1 MNERCVGGRSDLGD
15 NNEWF
20 ARIED
25 FDFSYSKARYLDKKE
40 SVRRNLAKMAV
51 RHLAGDDSYD
61 EAGSPALNTPVGVW
75 VDDEAGSPALN
86 TPVGV
91 RVDDESEKPARNTPV
106 GVWTDDD
113 YDRDC
118 DDDGDYDRDYDDDY
132 NYDRDYGGDCD
143 DTIDDDYNYNG
154 DDDDAYAKDNER
166 ETLYPIVRADLDDGR
181 NVLLDIDAPIA
192 LHPSEG
198 AQPIFADCPVL
209 ANIILVNNTD
219 RYGVDDPSSVRLQLV
234 DARGSRDLAGDLYLV
249 GNQPTSYDDSGRPQN
264 YGYVRIDRG
273 NYVTVGRG
281 YLSDRFQ
288 YSDCVSSRHAMIS
301 YCFAGDPDGVIIE
314 DLRSTNGTSVECA
327 DGPTR
332 EVRIR

>member
-40 SVRRNLAKMAV
+40 SVRRGLAKMAM
-51 RHLAGDDSYD
+51 RHSSDSDSYD
-61 EAGSPALNTPVGVW
+61 EADSPALNTPVGVW
-75 VDDEAGSPALN
+75 VDDESDSPALD

-91 RVDDESEKPARNTPV
+91 RVDD
-106 GVWTDDD
+106 DDSD
-113 YDRDC
+113 DDC
-118 DDDGDYDRDYDDDY
+118 DDDDDYDRDYDDDY
-132 NYDRDYGGDCD
+132 D
-143 DTIDDDYNYNG
+143 DTIDDDYSYG
-154 DDDDAYAKDNER
+154 DDDGAYAKDNER

-192 LHPSEG
+192 PHPSEG
-198 AQPIFADCPVL
+198 TQPIFADCPVL

-219 RYGVDDPSSVRLQLV
+219 RYGADDPSSVRLQLV

-288 YSDCVSSRHAMIS
+288 YSDCVSGRHVMIS
-301 YCFAGDPDGVIIE
+301 YCFDGDPDGVIIE
-314 DLRSTNGTSVECA
+314 DLHSTNGTGVECA
-327 DGPTR
+327 DGPTG

>member
-15 NNEWF
+15 NSEWF
-20 ARIED
+20 AHIED

-40 SVRRNLAKMAV
+40 SVRRNLAKMAM
-51 RHLAGDDSYD
+51 RHLAGDDSY
-61 EAGSPALNTPVGVW
+61 
-75 VDDEAGSPALN
+75 DEAGSPALN

-91 RVDDESEKPARNTPV
+91 RVDDESEKPALNTPV
-106 GVWTDDD
+106 GVRTDDD

-118 DDDGDYDRDYDDDY
+118 DDDSGYDRDYDDDY
-132 NYDRDYGGDCD
+132 NYDRDYDDGCD
-143 DTIDDDYNYNG
+143 DTIDDDYNYD
-154 DDDDAYAKDNER
+154 DDDDAHTKDNGR
-166 ETLYPIVRADLDDGR
+166 ETLYPIVRTDLDDGR

-192 LHPSEG
+192 PHPSEG
-198 AQPIFADCPVL
+198 TQPIFADCPVL
-209 ANIILVNNTD
+209 ANIILVNNPD
-219 RYGVDDPSSVRLQLV
+219 RYGADDPSSVRLQLV

-281 YLSDRFQ
+281 YLSGRFQ
-288 YSDCVSSRHAMIS
+288 YSDCVSGRHAMIS

-314 DLRSTNGTSVECA
+314 DLHSTNGTIVECA

>member
-1 MNERCVGGRSDLGD
+1 MNERCVGGRGDLGD
-15 NNEWF
+15 DNEWF

-51 RHLAGDDSYD
+51 RHSSDSDSCD
-61 EAGSPALNTPVGVW
+61 EVG
-75 VDDEAGSPALN
+75 GPALN

-91 RVDDESEKPARNTPV
+91 RVDDESEKPALNTPV

-118 DDDGDYDRDYDDDY
+118 DDDDDYDRDYDDD
-132 NYDRDYGGDCD
+132 CD
-143 DTIDDDYNYNG
+143 DAIDDDYSYD
-154 DDDDAYAKDNER
+154 DDDDAYAKDNGR

-192 LHPSEG
+192 PHPSEG
-198 AQPIFADCPVL
+198 TQPIFADCPVL

-281 YLSDRFQ
+281 YLSDRFR
-288 YSDCVSSRHAMIS
+288 YSDCVSGRHVMIS
-301 YCFAGDPDGVIIE
+301 YCFDGDPDGVIIE
-314 DLRSTNGTSVECA
+314 DLHSTNGTGVECA
-327 DGPTR
+327 DGPTG

>member
-1 MNERCVGGRSDLGD
+1 MSERHVGGRSDLGD
-15 NNEWF
+15 HNEWF

-40 SVRRNLAKMAV
+40 SVRRGLAKMAM
-51 RHLAGDDSYD
+51 RHSSDSNSYD
-61 EAGSPALNTPVGVW
+61 EADSPALNTPVGVW
-75 VDDEAGSPALN
+75 VDDE
-86 TPVGV
+86 
-91 RVDDESEKPARNTPV
+91 SEKPALNTPV

-118 DDDGDYDRDYDDDY
+118 DDDDDYDRDYDD
-132 NYDRDYGGDCD
+132 DCD
-143 DTIDDDYNYNG
+143 DTIDDDYSYDDDDN
-154 DDDDAYAKDNER
+154 DDDAYAKDNGR
-166 ETLYPIVRADLDDGR
+166 ETLYPVVRADLDDGR

-192 LHPSEG
+192 PHPSEG
-198 AQPIFADCPVL
+198 TQPIFADCPVL

-288 YSDCVSSRHAMIS
+288 YSDCVSGRHVMIS
-301 YCFAGDPDGVIIE
+301 YCFDGDPDGIIIE
-314 DLRSTNGTSVECA
+314 DLHSTNGTGVECA
-327 DGPTR
+327 DGPTG

>member
-51 RHLAGDDSYD
+51 RHSSDSDSCD
-61 EAGSPALNTPVGVW
+61 EVGGSALNTPVGVW
-75 VDDEAGSPALN
+75 VDDESDGPALD

-91 RVDDESEKPARNTPV
+91 RVDD
-106 GVWTDDD
+106 DDS
-113 YDRDC
+113 
-118 DDDGDYDRDYDDDY
+118 DDDYDRDYDDDY
-132 NYDRDYGGDCD
+132 NYDRDYDDDCD
-143 DTIDDDYNYNG
+143 DTIDDDYSYD
-154 DDDDAYAKDNER
+154 DDDDAYAKDNGR

-192 LHPSEG
+192 PHPSEG
-198 AQPIFADCPVL
+198 TQPIFADCPVL

-288 YSDCVSSRHAMIS
+288 YSDCVSGRHVMIS
-301 YCFAGDPDGVIIE
+301 YCLDGDPDGVIIE
-314 DLRSTNGTSVECA
+314 DLHSTNGTSVECA
-327 DGPTR
+327 DGPTG

>member
-1 MNERCVGGRSDLGD
+1 MNERYVGGRSDLGD

-51 RHLAGDDSYD
+51 RHSSDSD
-61 EAGSPALNTPVGVW
+61 SC
-75 VDDEAGSPALN
+75 DEAGSPALN

-91 RVDDESEKPARNTPV
+91 RVDDELEKPALNTPV
-106 GVWTDDD
+106 GVRTDDD
-113 YDRDC
+113 YDRGC
-118 DDDGDYDRDYDDDY
+118 DDDSDYNRDYCDDDDYDRDYDD
-132 NYDRDYGGDCD
+132 DCD
-143 DTIDDDYNYNG
+143 DTIDDDYSY
-154 DDDDAYAKDNER
+154 DDNDDAYAKDNER
-166 ETLYPIVRADLDDGR
+166 ETLYPVVQADLDDGR

-192 LHPSEG
+192 PHPSEG
-198 AQPIFADCPVL
+198 TQPIFADCPVL
-209 ANIILVNNTD
+209 ANIILVNNPD

>member
-51 RHLAGDDSYD
+51 CRSSDSDSYD
-61 EAGSPALNTPVGVW
+61 EADV
-75 VDDEAGSPALN
+75 PALN

-91 RVDDESEKPARNTPV
+91 RVDD
-106 GVWTDDD
+106 DDS
-113 YDRDC
+113 
-118 DDDGDYDRDYDDDY
+118 DDDYDRDYDDDCD
-132 NYDRDYGGDCD
+132 YDRDYDDDCD

-154 DDDDAYAKDNER
+154 DDDDAYAKDNGR
-166 ETLYPIVRADLDDGR
+166 ETLYPIVRADLDDGC

-192 LHPSEG
+192 PHPSEG
-198 AQPIFADCPVL
+198 TQPIFADCPVL

-234 DARGSRDLAGDLYLV
+234 DARGSKDLVGDLYLV

-288 YSDCVSSRHAMIS
+288 YSDCVSGRHVMIS
-301 YCFAGDPDGVIIE
+301 YCFDGDPDGIIIE
-314 DLRSTNGTSVECA
+314 DLHSTNGTSVECA
-327 DGPTR
+327 DGPTG

>member
-1 MNERCVGGRSDLGD
+1 MNERYVGGRSDLGD

-40 SVRRNLAKMAV
+40 SVRRNLAKMAM
-51 RHLAGDDSYD
+51 RHSSDSDSY
-61 EAGSPALNTPVGVW
+61 
-75 VDDEAGSPALN
+75 DEAGSPALN

-91 RVDDESEKPARNTPV
+91 RVDDESEKPALNTPV
-106 GVWTDDD
+106 GARVDDD

-132 NYDRDYGGDCD
+132 NYDRDYDDDCD
-143 DTIDDDYNYNG
+143 DTIDDDYNYD
-154 DDDDAYAKDNER
+154 DDDDAHAKDNGR

-192 LHPSEG
+192 PHPSEG
-198 AQPIFADCPVL
+198 TQPIFADCPVL
-209 ANIILVNNTD
+209 ANIILVNNPD

-234 DARGSRDLAGDLYLV
+234 DARGSKDLAGDLYLV

-281 YLSDRFQ
+281 YLSDRFR
-288 YSDCVSSRHAMIS
+288 YSDCVSGRHVMIS
-301 YCFAGDPDGVIIE
+301 YCLDGEPDGVIIE
-314 DLRSTNGTSVECA
+314 DLHSTNGTSVECA

>member
-1 MNERCVGGRSDLGD
+1 MSERHVGGRSDLGD
-15 NNEWF
+15 HNEWF

-40 SVRRNLAKMAV
+40 SVRRGLAKMAM
-51 RHLAGDDSYD
+51 RHSSDSNSYD
-61 EAGSPALNTPVGVW
+61 EADSPALNTPVGVW
-75 VDDEAGSPALN
+75 VDDE
-86 TPVGV
+86 
-91 RVDDESEKPARNTPV
+91 SEKPALNTPV

-118 DDDGDYDRDYDDDY
+118 DDDDDYDRDYDD
-132 NYDRDYGGDCD
+132 DCD
-143 DTIDDDYNYNG
+143 DTIDDDYSYDDDDN
-154 DDDDAYAKDNER
+154 DDDAYAKDNGR
-166 ETLYPIVRADLDDGR
+166 ETLYPVVRADLDDGR

-192 LHPSEG
+192 PHPSEG
-198 AQPIFADCPVL
+198 TQPIFADCPVL

-288 YSDCVSSRHAMIS
+288 YSDCVSGRHVMIS
-301 YCFAGDPDGVIIE
+301 YCFDGDPDGVIIE
-314 DLRSTNGTSVECA
+314 DLHSTNGTGVECA
-327 DGPTR
+327 DGPTG

>member
-75 VDDEAGSPALN
+75 VDDEADSPALN

-91 RVDDESEKPARNTPV
+91 RVDDESEKPALNTPV

-118 DDDGDYDRDYDDDY
+118 DDDDDYDRDYDDDY
-132 NYDRDYGGDCD
+132 D
-143 DTIDDDYNYNG
+143 DTIDDDYSYG
-154 DDDDAYAKDNER
+154 DDDGAYAKDNER

-192 LHPSEG
+192 PHPSEG
-198 AQPIFADCPVL
+198 TQPIFADCPVL
-209 ANIILVNNTD
+209 ANIILVNNPD

-234 DARGSRDLAGDLYLV
+234 DARGSKDLAGDLYLV

-288 YSDCVSSRHAMIS
+288 YSDCVSGRHVMIS
-301 YCFAGDPDGVIIE
+301 YCFDGDPDGIIIE
-314 DLRSTNGTSVECA
+314 DLHSTNGTSVECA

>member
-20 ARIED
+20 AYIED

-51 RHLAGDDSYD
+51 RRSSDSDSYD
-61 EAGSPALNTPVGVW
+61 EVGSPALNTPVGVW
-75 VDDEAGSPALN
+75 VDDESDSPALD

-91 RVDDESEKPARNTPV
+91 RVDDDDS
-106 GVWTDDD
+106 DDD
-113 YDRDC
+113 H
-118 DDDGDYDRDYDDDY
+118 DRDYDD
-132 NYDRDYGGDCD
+132 DCD
-143 DTIDDDYNYNG
+143 DTIDDDYSYD
-154 DDDDAYAKDNER
+154 DDDDAYAKDNGR

-192 LHPSEG
+192 SHPSEG
-198 AQPIFADCPVL
+198 TQPIFADCPVL

-219 RYGVDDPSSVRLQLV
+219 RYGADDPSSVRLQLV

-281 YLSDRFQ
+281 YLSDRFR
-288 YSDCVSSRHAMIS
+288 YSDCVSGRHVMIS
-301 YCFAGDPDGVIIE
+301 YCFDGDPDGVIIE
-314 DLRSTNGTSVECA
+314 DLHSTNGTGVECA

>member
-1 MNERCVGGRSDLGD
+1 MSERCVGGRSDLGD

-40 SVRRNLAKMAV
+40 SVRRSLAKMAV

-61 EAGSPALNTPVGVW
+61 EADVPALNTPVGVW
-75 VDDEAGSPALN
+75 VDDESDGPALD

-91 RVDDESEKPARNTPV
+91 RVDD
-106 GVWTDDD
+106 DDS
-113 YDRDC
+113 
-118 DDDGDYDRDYDDDY
+118 DDDYDRDYDDDY
-132 NYDRDYGGDCD
+132 NYDRDYDDDCD
-143 DTIDDDYNYNG
+143 DTIDDDYSY
-154 DDDDAYAKDNER
+154 DDDDDDVYAKDNER

-198 AQPIFADCPVL
+198 TQPIFADCPVL

-234 DARGSRDLAGDLYLV
+234 DARRSRDLAGDLYLV

-281 YLSDRFQ
+281 YLSDRFR
-288 YSDCVSSRHAMIS
+288 YSDCVSGRHVMIS
-301 YCFAGDPDGVIIE
+301 YCLDGEPDGVIIE
-314 DLRSTNGTSVECA
+314 DLHSTNGTSVECA
-327 DGPTR
+327 DGPTG

>member
-75 VDDEAGSPALN
+75 VDD
-86 TPVGV
+86 
-91 RVDDESEKPARNTPV
+91 D
-106 GVWTDDD
+106 
-113 YDRDC
+113 
-118 DDDGDYDRDYDDDY
+118 DDDY
-132 NYDRDYGGDCD
+132 NYDRDYDDDCD
-143 DTIDDDYNYNG
+143 DTIDDDYNYSG
-154 DDDDAYAKDNER
+154 DDDDDAYAKDNGR

-192 LHPSEG
+192 PHPSEG
-198 AQPIFADCPVL
+198 TQPIFADCPVL

-234 DARGSRDLAGDLYLV
+234 DARGSKDLAGDLYLV

-281 YLSDRFQ
+281 YLSDRFR
-288 YSDCVSSRHAMIS
+288 YSDCVSGRHAMIS
-301 YCFAGDPDGVIIE
+301 YCFDGDPDGVIIE
-314 DLRSTNGTSVECA
+314 DLHSTNGTSVECA
-327 DGPTR
+327 DGPTG

>member
-25 FDFSYSKARYLDKKE
+25 FDFSYSKARYLDKEE
-40 SVRRNLAKMAV
+40 SVRRGLAKMAM
-51 RHLAGDDSYD
+51 RHSSDSDSCD
-61 EAGSPALNTPVGVW
+61 EVGSPALNTPVGVW
-75 VDDEAGSPALN
+75 VDDESDSPALD

-91 RVDDESEKPARNTPV
+91 RVDD
-106 GVWTDDD
+106 D
-113 YDRDC
+113 
-118 DDDGDYDRDYDDDY
+118 DDDY
-132 NYDRDYGGDCD
+132 NYDRDYDDDCD
-143 DTIDDDYNYNG
+143 DTIDDDYSYD
-154 DDDDAYAKDNER
+154 DDDDAYAKDNGR

-192 LHPSEG
+192 PHPSEG
-198 AQPIFADCPVL
+198 TQPIFADCPVL

-288 YSDCVSSRHAMIS
+288 YSDCVSGRHVMIS
-301 YCFAGDPDGVIIE
+301 YCFDGDPDGVIVE
-314 DLRSTNGTSVECA
+314 DLHSTNGTGVECA
-327 DGPTR
+327 DGPTG

>member
-40 SVRRNLAKMAV
+40 SVRRNLAKMAM
-51 RHLAGDDSYD
+51 RHLAGDDSY
-61 EAGSPALNTPVGVW
+61 
-75 VDDEAGSPALN
+75 DEAGSPALN

-91 RVDDESEKPARNTPV
+91 RVDDESEKPALNTPV
-106 GVWTDDD
+106 GVRTDDD

-118 DDDGDYDRDYDDDY
+118 DDDSGYDCDYYDDDDYDRDYDD
-132 NYDRDYGGDCD
+132 DCD
-143 DTIDDDYNYNG
+143 DTIDDDYSYG

-166 ETLYPIVRADLDDGR
+166 ETLYPVVRADLDDGR

-192 LHPSEG
+192 PHPSEG
-198 AQPIFADCPVL
+198 TQPIFADCPVL

-219 RYGVDDPSSVRLQLV
+219 RYGADDPSSVRLQLV

-281 YLSDRFQ
+281 YLSDRFR
-288 YSDCVSSRHAMIS
+288 YSDCVSGRHAMIS
-301 YCFAGDPDGVIIE
+301 YCFDGDPDGVIVE
-314 DLRSTNGTSVECA
+314 DLHSTNGTVVECA
-327 DGPTR
+327 DGPTG
-332 EVRIR
+332 EAHIR

>member
-1 MNERCVGGRSDLGD
+1 MSERYEGGRSDLGD

-40 SVRRNLAKMAV
+40 SVRRNLAKMAM
-51 RHLAGDDSYD
+51 RHLSDSDSY
-61 EAGSPALNTPVGVW
+61 
-75 VDDEAGSPALN
+75 DEAGSPALN

-91 RVDDESEKPARNTPV
+91 RVDDEAEKPALNTPV
-106 GVWTDDD
+106 GVRTDDD
-113 YDRDC
+113 YDRGC
-118 DDDGDYDRDYDDDY
+118 DDDSDYNRDYYDDDDYDRDYDD
-132 NYDRDYGGDCD
+132 DCD
-143 DTIDDDYNYNG
+143 DTIDDDYSY
-154 DDDDAYAKDNER
+154 DDDDDVYAKDNER

-192 LHPSEG
+192 PHPSEG
-198 AQPIFADCPVL
+198 TQPIFADCPVL

-234 DARGSRDLAGDLYLV
+234 DARGSKDLAGDLYLV

-288 YSDCVSSRHAMIS
+288 YSDCVSGRHVMIS
-301 YCFAGDPDGVIIE
+301 YCFDGDPDGVIIE
-314 DLRSTNGTSVECA
+314 DLHSTNGTGVECA

>member
-1 MNERCVGGRSDLGD
+1 MSERYVGGRSDLGD

-75 VDDEAGSPALN
+75 VDDESDSPALD

-91 RVDDESEKPARNTPV
+91 RVDDDDS
-106 GVWTDDD
+106 DDD
-113 YDRDC
+113 C
-118 DDDGDYDRDYDDDY
+118 DRDYDD
-132 NYDRDYGGDCD
+132 DCD
-143 DTIDDDYNYNG
+143 DTIDDDYSYD
-154 DDDDAYAKDNER
+154 DDDDAYAKDNGR

-192 LHPSEG
+192 PHPSEG
-198 AQPIFADCPVL
+198 TQPIFADCPVL

-234 DARGSRDLAGDLYLV
+234 DARGSKDLAGDLYLV
-249 GNQPTSYDDSGRPQN
+249 GSQPTSYDDSGRPQN

-288 YSDCVSSRHAMIS
+288 YSDCVSGRHVMIS
-301 YCFAGDPDGVIIE
+301 YCFDGDPDGVIIE
-314 DLRSTNGTSVECA
+314 DLHSTNGTSVECA

>member
-40 SVRRNLAKMAV
+40 SVRRGLAKMAM
-51 RHLAGDDSYD
+51 RHSSDSDSYD
-61 EAGSPALNTPVGVW
+61 KADSPALNTPVGVW
-75 VDDEAGSPALN
+75 VDDESDGPALD

-91 RVDDESEKPARNTPV
+91 QVDDDDS
-106 GVWTDDD
+106 DDD
-113 YDRDC
+113 YDRDYY
-118 DDDGDYDRDYDDDY
+118 DDDGYDRDYDD
-132 NYDRDYGGDCD
+132 DCD
-143 DTIDDDYNYNG
+143 DTIDDDYSY
-154 DDDDAYAKDNER
+154 DDDDDVYAKDNER

-314 DLRSTNGTSVECA
+314 DLHSTNGTSVECA

>member
-1 MNERCVGGRSDLGD
+1 MSERYVGGRSDLGD

-51 RHLAGDDSYD
+51 RHLSDDDSRNK
-61 EAGSPALNTPVGVW
+61 AGR
-75 VDDEAGSPALN
+75 PALN

-91 RVDDESEKPARNTPV
+91 RVDDESEKPALNTPV
-106 GVWTDDD
+106 GVRVDDD

-132 NYDRDYGGDCD
+132 NYDRDYDDDCD
-143 DTIDDDYNYNG
+143 DTIDDDYNYD
-154 DDDDAYAKDNER
+154 DDDDAHAKDNRR

-192 LHPSEG
+192 PHPSEG
-198 AQPIFADCPVL
+198 TQPIFADCPVL
-209 ANIILVNNTD
+209 ANVILVNNTD

-234 DARGSRDLAGDLYLV
+234 DARGSKDLAGDLYLV

-281 YLSDRFQ
+281 YLSDRFR
-288 YSDCVSSRHAMIS
+288 YSDCVSGRHVMIS
-301 YCFAGDPDGVIIE
+301 YCLDGEPDGVIIE
-314 DLRSTNGTSVECA
+314 DLHSTNGTSVECA

>member
-1 MNERCVGGRSDLGD
+1 MNEGCVGGRSDLGD

-61 EAGSPALNTPVGVW
+61 EADSPALNTPVGVW
-75 VDDEAGSPALN
+75 VDDESEKPALN

-91 RVDDESEKPARNTPV
+91 RVDD
-106 GVWTDDD
+106 DDSD
-113 YDRDC
+113 DDC
-118 DDDGDYDRDYDDDY
+118 DDDDDYDRDYDD
-132 NYDRDYGGDCD
+132 DCD
-143 DTIDDDYNYNG
+143 DTIDDDYSYDDDDN
-154 DDDDAYAKDNER
+154 DDDAYAKDNGR
-166 ETLYPIVRADLDDGR
+166 ETLYPVVRADLDDGR

-192 LHPSEG
+192 PHPSEG
-198 AQPIFADCPVL
+198 TQPIFADCPVL

-281 YLSDRFQ
+281 YLSDRFR
-288 YSDCVSSRHAMIS
+288 YSDCVSGRHVMIS
-301 YCFAGDPDGVIIE
+301 YCLDGEPDGVIIE
-314 DLRSTNGTSVECA
+314 DLHSTNGTSVECA

>member
-1 MNERCVGGRSDLGD
+1 MSERYVGGRSDLGD

-40 SVRRNLAKMAV
+40 SVRRGLAKMAM
-51 RHLAGDDSYD
+51 RHLAGDDSY
-61 EAGSPALNTPVGVW
+61 
-75 VDDEAGSPALN
+75 DEAGSPALN

-91 RVDDESEKPARNTPV
+91 RVDDESEKPALNTPV
-106 GVWTDDD
+106 GVRTDDD

-118 DDDGDYDRDYDDDY
+118 DDDSGYDCDYYDDDDYDRDYDD
-132 NYDRDYGGDCD
+132 DCD
-143 DTIDDDYNYNG
+143 DTIDDDYNY
-154 DDDDAYAKDNER
+154 DDDGGAHAKDNGR

-192 LHPSEG
+192 PHPSEG
-198 AQPIFADCPVL
+198 TQPIFADCPVL

-288 YSDCVSSRHAMIS
+288 YSDCVSGRHVMIS
-301 YCFAGDPDGVIIE
+301 YCFDGDPDGVIIE
-314 DLRSTNGTSVECA
+314 DLHSTNGTGVECA
-327 DGPTR
+327 DGPTG

>member
-1 MNERCVGGRSDLGD
+1 MNERCVGGQSDLGD
-15 NNEWF
+15 DNEWF

-51 RHLAGDDSYD
+51 RHSSDSNSYD
-61 EAGSPALNTPVGVW
+61 EADSPALNTPVGVW
-75 VDDEAGSPALN
+75 VDDESDGPALD

-91 RVDDESEKPARNTPV
+91 RVDD
-106 GVWTDDD
+106 DDS
-113 YDRDC
+113 
-118 DDDGDYDRDYDDDY
+118 DDDYDRDYDDDY
-132 NYDRDYGGDCD
+132 NYDRDYDDDCD
-143 DTIDDDYNYNG
+143 DTIDDDYSY
-154 DDDDAYAKDNER
+154 DDDDDVYAKDNER

-198 AQPIFADCPVL
+198 TQPIFADCPVL

-234 DARGSRDLAGDLYLV
+234 DARRSRDLAGDLYLV

-281 YLSDRFQ
+281 YLSDRFR
-288 YSDCVSSRHAMIS
+288 YSDCVSGRHVMIS
-301 YCFAGDPDGVIIE
+301 YCLDGEPDGVIIE
-314 DLRSTNGTSVECA
+314 DLHSTNGTSVECA
-327 DGPTR
+327 DGPTG

>member
-61 EAGSPALNTPVGVW
+61 EADSPALNTPVGVW
-75 VDDEAGSPALN
+75 VDDESEKPALN

-91 RVDDESEKPARNTPV
+91 LVDDDDSDDDCDD
-106 GVWTDDD
+106 DDD
-113 YDRDC
+113 YDC
-118 DDDGDYDRDYDDDY
+118 DYD
-132 NYDRDYGGDCD
+132 DCD
-143 DTIDDDYNYNG
+143 DTIDDDYSYD
-154 DDDDAYAKDNER
+154 DDDDAHAKDNER
-166 ETLYPIVRADLDDGR
+166 ETLYPVVRADLDDGC

-192 LHPSEG
+192 PHPSEG
-198 AQPIFADCPVL
+198 TQPIFADCPVL

-249 GNQPTSYDDSGRPQN
+249 GNQPASYDDSGRPQN

-281 YLSDRFQ
+281 YLSDRFR
-288 YSDCVSSRHAMIS
+288 YSDCVSGRHVMIS
-301 YCFAGDPDGVIIE
+301 YCFDGDPDGVIIE
-314 DLRSTNGTSVECA
+314 DLHSTNGTSVECA

>member
-1 MNERCVGGRSDLGD
+1 MSERYVGGRSDLGD
-15 NNEWF
+15 NSEWF
-20 ARIED
+20 AYIED

-40 SVRRNLAKMAV
+40 SVRRSLAKMAV
-51 RHLAGDDSYD
+51 RHSSDSDSY
-61 EAGSPALNTPVGVW
+61 
-75 VDDEAGSPALN
+75 DEAGSPALN

-91 RVDDESEKPARNTPV
+91 RVDDEAEKPALNTPV
-106 GVWTDDD
+106 GVRTDDD
-113 YDRDC
+113 YDRGR
-118 DDDGDYDRDYDDDY
+118 DDDYDRDY
-132 NYDRDYGGDCD
+132 YDDCD
-143 DTIDDDYNYNG
+143 DTIDDDYNY
-154 DDDDAYAKDNER
+154 DDDGGVHAKDNGR

-192 LHPSEG
+192 PHPSEG
-198 AQPIFADCPVL
+198 TQPIFADCPVL
-209 ANIILVNNTD
+209 ANIILVNNPD

-234 DARGSRDLAGDLYLV
+234 DARRSRDLAGDLYLV

>member
-61 EAGSPALNTPVGVW
+61 EA
-75 VDDEAGSPALN
+75 DSPALN

-91 RVDDESEKPARNTPV
+91 RVDDESEKPALNTPV

-132 NYDRDYGGDCD
+132 NYDRDYDDCD
-143 DTIDDDYNYNG
+143 DTIDDDYSYD
-154 DDDDAYAKDNER
+154 DDDDAYAKDNRR

-192 LHPSEG
+192 PHPSEG
-198 AQPIFADCPVL
+198 TQPIFADCPVL

-234 DARGSRDLAGDLYLV
+234 DARGSKDLAGDLYLV
-249 GNQPTSYDDSGRPQN
+249 GSQPTSYDDSGRPQN
-264 YGYVRIDRG
+264 YGYARIDRG

-281 YLSDRFQ
+281 YLSDRFR
-288 YSDCVSSRHAMIS
+288 YSDCVSGRHVMIS
-301 YCFAGDPDGVIIE
+301 YCFDGDPDGVIIE
-314 DLRSTNGTSVECA
+314 DLHSTNGTGVECA

>member
-40 SVRRNLAKMAV
+40 SVRRNLAKMAM
-51 RHLAGDDSYD
+51 RHSSDSNSYD
-61 EAGSPALNTPVGVW
+61 EADSPALNTPVGVW
-75 VDDEAGSPALN
+75 VNDESDGPALD

-91 RVDDESEKPARNTPV
+91 RVDDDDS
-106 GVWTDDD
+106 DDD
-113 YDRDC
+113 YDRD
-118 DDDGDYDRDYDDDY
+118 Y
-132 NYDRDYGGDCD
+132 NDCD
-143 DTIDDDYNYNG
+143 DTIDDDYSYD
-154 DDDDAYAKDNER
+154 DDDDAYAKDNGR

-192 LHPSEG
+192 PHPSEG
-198 AQPIFADCPVL
+198 TQLIFADCPVL

-234 DARGSRDLAGDLYLV
+234 DARGSKDLAGDLYLV
-249 GNQPTSYDDSGRPQN
+249 GSQPTSYDDSGRPQN

-281 YLSDRFQ
+281 YLSDRFR
-288 YSDCVSSRHAMIS
+288 YSDCVSGRHVMIS
-301 YCFAGDPDGVIIE
+301 YCLDGEPDGVIIE
-314 DLRSTNGTSVECA
+314 DLHSTNGTSVECA

>member
-40 SVRRNLAKMAV
+40 SVKRNLAKMAM
-51 RHLAGDDSYD
+51 RHSSDGDSYD
-61 EAGSPALNTPVGVW
+61 EAGSPALNTPVGTW
-75 VDDEAGSPALN
+75 VDDESDSPALD

-91 RVDDESEKPARNTPV
+91 RVDD
-106 GVWTDDD
+106 DDS
-113 YDRDC
+113 
-118 DDDGDYDRDYDDDY
+118 DDDYDRDYDDDY
-132 NYDRDYGGDCD
+132 NYDRDYDDDCD
-143 DTIDDDYNYNG
+143 DTIDDDYSYD
-154 DDDDAYAKDNER
+154 DDDDAYAKDNRR

-192 LHPSEG
+192 PHPSEG
-198 AQPIFADCPVL
+198 TQPIFADCPVL
-209 ANIILVNNTD
+209 ANVILVNNTD

-234 DARGSRDLAGDLYLV
+234 DARGSKDLAGDLYLV

-281 YLSDRFQ
+281 YLSDRFR
-288 YSDCVSSRHAMIS
+288 YSDCVSGRHVMIS
-301 YCFAGDPDGVIIE
+301 YCFDGDPDGVIIE
-314 DLRSTNGTSVECA
+314 DLHSTNGTSVECA
-327 DGPTR
+327 DGPTG

>member
-61 EAGSPALNTPVGVW
+61 EA
-75 VDDEAGSPALN
+75 DSPALN

-91 RVDDESEKPARNTPV
+91 RVDDESEKPALNTPV

-132 NYDRDYGGDCD
+132 NYDRDYDDCD
-143 DTIDDDYNYNG
+143 DTIDDDYSYD
-154 DDDDAYAKDNER
+154 DDDDAYAKDNRR

-192 LHPSEG
+192 PHPSEG
-198 AQPIFADCPVL
+198 TQPIFADCPVL

-234 DARGSRDLAGDLYLV
+234 DARGSKDLAGDLYLV

-281 YLSDRFQ
+281 YLSDRFR
-288 YSDCVSSRHAMIS
+288 YSDCVSGRHVMIS
-301 YCFAGDPDGVIIE
+301 YCLAGEPDGVIIE
-314 DLRSTNGTSVECA
+314 DLHSTNGTSVECA

>member
-1 MNERCVGGRSDLGD
+1 MNERCVGGRSDLGE

-51 RHLAGDDSYD
+51 RHSSDSDSYD
-61 EAGSPALNTPVGVW
+61 EADSPALNTPVGVW
-75 VDDEAGSPALN
+75 VDDE
-86 TPVGV
+86 
-91 RVDDESEKPARNTPV
+91 SEKPALNTPV

-118 DDDGDYDRDYDDDY
+118 DDDDDYDRDYDDDY
-132 NYDRDYGGDCD
+132 D
-143 DTIDDDYNYNG
+143 DTIDDDYSYD

-192 LHPSEG
+192 PHPSEG
-198 AQPIFADCPVL
+198 TQPIFADCPVL
-209 ANIILVNNTD
+209 ANIILVNNPD
-219 RYGVDDPSSVRLQLV
+219 RYGADDPSSVRLQLV
-234 DARGSRDLAGDLYLV
+234 DARGSKDLAGDLYLV
-249 GNQPTSYDDSGRPQN
+249 GSQPTSYDDSGRPQN

-288 YSDCVSSRHAMIS
+288 YSDCVSGRHVMIS
-301 YCFAGDPDGVIIE
+301 YCFDGDPDGIIIE
-314 DLRSTNGTSVECA
+314 DLHSTNGTSVECA

>member
-15 NNEWF
+15 HNEWF

-40 SVRRNLAKMAV
+40 SVRRGLAKMAM
-51 RHLAGDDSYD
+51 RHLAGDDSY
-61 EAGSPALNTPVGVW
+61 
-75 VDDEAGSPALN
+75 DEAGSPALN

-91 RVDDESEKPARNTPV
+91 RVDDESEKPALNTPV

-118 DDDGDYDRDYDDDY
+118 DDDGDYDRDYDD
-132 NYDRDYGGDCD
+132 CD
-143 DTIDDDYNYNG
+143 DTIDDDYDY
-154 DDDDAYAKDNER
+154 DDDDDVHAKDNGR
-166 ETLYPIVRADLDDGR
+166 ETLYPIVRTDLDDGR

-192 LHPSEG
+192 PHPSEG
-198 AQPIFADCPVL
+198 TQPIFADCPVL

-281 YLSDRFQ
+281 YLSDRFR
-288 YSDCVSSRHAMIS
+288 YSDCVSGRHVMIS
-301 YCFAGDPDGVIIE
+301 YCFDGDPDGVIIE
-314 DLRSTNGTSVECA
+314 DLHSTNGTSVECA
-327 DGPTR
+327 DGPTG

>member
-51 RHLAGDDSYD
+51 RHSSDSDSYD
-61 EAGSPALNTPVGVW
+61 GA
-75 VDDEAGSPALN
+75 DSPALN

-91 RVDDESEKPARNTPV
+91 RVDDESEKPALNTPV
-106 GVWTDDD
+106 GVRTDDD
-113 YDRDC
+113 YDRGC
-118 DDDGDYDRDYDDDY
+118 DDDSGYDRDYDD
-132 NYDRDYGGDCD
+132 DCD
-143 DTIDDDYNYNG
+143 DTIDDDYNYD
-154 DDDDAYAKDNER
+154 DDDDAHAKDNGR
-166 ETLYPIVRADLDDGR
+166 ETLYPVVRTDLDDGR

-192 LHPSEG
+192 PHPSEG
-198 AQPIFADCPVL
+198 TQPIFADCPVL
-209 ANIILVNNTD
+209 ANIILVNNPD

-288 YSDCVSSRHAMIS
+288 YSDCVSGRHVMIS
-301 YCFAGDPDGVIIE
+301 YCFDGDPDGVIIE
-314 DLRSTNGTSVECA
+314 DLHSTNGTSVECA
-327 DGPTR
+327 DGPTG

>member
-51 RHLAGDDSYD
+51 RHSSDSDSYD
-61 EAGSPALNTPVGVW
+61 EADSPALNTPVGVW
-75 VDDEAGSPALN
+75 VDDE
-86 TPVGV
+86 
-91 RVDDESEKPARNTPV
+91 SEKPALNTPV

-118 DDDGDYDRDYDDDY
+118 DDDDDYDRDYDDDY
-132 NYDRDYGGDCD
+132 D
-143 DTIDDDYNYNG
+143 DTIDDDYSYD

-192 LHPSEG
+192 PHPSEG
-198 AQPIFADCPVL
+198 TQPIFADCPVL

-234 DARGSRDLAGDLYLV
+234 DARGSKDLAGDLYLV

-288 YSDCVSSRHAMIS
+288 YSECVSGRHVMIS
-301 YCFAGDPDGVIIE
+301 YCLAGEPDGVIIE
-314 DLRSTNGTSVECA
+314 DLHSTNGTVVECA
-327 DGPTR
+327 DGPTG
-332 EVRIR
+332 EVCIR

>member
-20 ARIED
+20 AYIED

-51 RHLAGDDSYD
+51 RHLSDDDSRNK
-61 EAGSPALNTPVGVW
+61 AGR
-75 VDDEAGSPALN
+75 PALN

-91 RVDDESEKPARNTPV
+91 RVDDESEKPALNTPV
-106 GVWTDDD
+106 GVRTDDD
-113 YDRDC
+113 YDRGC
-118 DDDGDYDRDYDDDY
+118 DDDDGYDRDYDD
-132 NYDRDYGGDCD
+132 DCD

-198 AQPIFADCPVL
+198 TQPIFADCPVL
-209 ANIILVNNTD
+209 ANIILVNNPD

-288 YSDCVSSRHAMIS
+288 YSDCVSGRHVMIS
-301 YCFAGDPDGVIIE
+301 YCFDGDPDGVIIE
-314 DLRSTNGTSVECA
+314 DLHSTNGTSVECA
-327 DGPTR
+327 DGPTG

>member
-1 MNERCVGGRSDLGD
+1 MSERYVGGRSDLGD

-20 ARIED
+20 AYIED

-40 SVRRNLAKMAV
+40 SVRRGLAKMAM
-51 RHLAGDDSYD
+51 RHSSDSDSYA
-61 EAGSPALNTPVGVW
+61 EADV
-75 VDDEAGSPALN
+75 PALN

-91 RVDDESEKPARNTPV
+91 RVDDESEKPALNTPV

-118 DDDGDYDRDYDDDY
+118 DDDNDYDRDYDD
-132 NYDRDYGGDCD
+132 DCD

-166 ETLYPIVRADLDDGR
+166 ETLYPVVRTDLDDGR

-192 LHPSEG
+192 PHPSEG
-198 AQPIFADCPVL
+198 TQPIFADCPVL
-209 ANIILVNNTD
+209 ANIILVNNPD
-219 RYGVDDPSSVRLQLV
+219 RYGADDPSSVRLQLV

>member
-40 SVRRNLAKMAV
+40 SVRRGLAKMAM
-51 RHLAGDDSYD
+51 RHSSDSDSYD
-61 EAGSPALNTPVGVW
+61 EADGSALNTPVGVW
-75 VDDEAGSPALN
+75 VDDESDSPALD

-91 RVDDESEKPARNTPV
+91 RVDDESEKPALNTPV

-118 DDDGDYDRDYDDDY
+118 DDDDDYDRDYDDDY
-132 NYDRDYGGDCD
+132 D
-143 DTIDDDYNYNG
+143 DTIDDDYSY
-154 DDDDAYAKDNER
+154 DDDDDVYAKDNGR
-166 ETLYPIVRADLDDGR
+166 EALYPIVRADLDDGR

-198 AQPIFADCPVL
+198 TQSIFADCPVL

-219 RYGVDDPSSVRLQLV
+219 RYGADDPSSVRLQLV
-234 DARGSRDLAGDLYLV
+234 DARRSRDLAGDLYLV

-281 YLSDRFQ
+281 YLSDRFR
-288 YSDCVSSRHAMIS
+288 YSDCVSGRHAMIS
-301 YCFAGDPDGVIIE
+301 YCFDGDPDGVIIE
-314 DLRSTNGTSVECA
+314 DLHSTNGTVVECA
-327 DGPTR
+327 DGPTG

>member
-40 SVRRNLAKMAV
+40 SVRRNLAKMAM
-51 RHLAGDDSYD
+51 RHSSDGDSYD
-61 EAGSPALNTPVGVW
+61 EAGSPALNTPVGTW
-75 VDDEAGSPALN
+75 VDDESDSPALD

-91 RVDDESEKPARNTPV
+91 RVDDDDS
-106 GVWTDDD
+106 DDD
-113 YDRDC
+113 C
-118 DDDGDYDRDYDDDY
+118 DRDYD
-132 NYDRDYGGDCD
+132 DCD
-143 DTIDDDYNYNG
+143 DTIDDDYSYD
-154 DDDDAYAKDNER
+154 DDDDAYAKDNGR

-192 LHPSEG
+192 PHPSEG
-198 AQPIFADCPVL
+198 TQPIFADCPVL

-281 YLSDRFQ
+281 YLSDRFR
-288 YSDCVSSRHAMIS
+288 YSDCVSGRHAMIS

-314 DLRSTNGTSVECA
+314 DLHSTNGTGVECA

>member
-1 MNERCVGGRSDLGD
+1 MSERYVGGRSDLGD

-40 SVRRNLAKMAV
+40 SVRRNLAKMAM
-51 RHLAGDDSYD
+51 RHLAGDDSY
-61 EAGSPALNTPVGVW
+61 
-75 VDDEAGSPALN
+75 DEAGSPALN

-91 RVDDESEKPARNTPV
+91 RVDDESEKPALNTPV
-106 GVWTDDD
+106 GVRTDDD

-118 DDDGDYDRDYDDDY
+118 DDDSGYDCDYYDDDDYDRDYDD
-132 NYDRDYGGDCD
+132 DCD
-143 DTIDDDYNYNG
+143 DTIDDDYNY
-154 DDDDAYAKDNER
+154 DDDGGAHAKDNGR
-166 ETLYPIVRADLDDGR
+166 ETLYPIVRTDLDDGR
-181 NVLLDIDAPIA
+181 NVLLDVDAPIA
-192 LHPSEG
+192 PHPSEG
-198 AQPIFADCPVL
+198 TQPIFADCPVL

-264 YGYVRIDRG
+264 YGYARIDRG

-288 YSDCVSSRHAMIS
+288 YSECVSGRHVMIS
-301 YCFAGDPDGVIIE
+301 YCLAGEPDGVIIE
-314 DLRSTNGTSVECA
+314 DLHSTNGTSVECA

>member
-20 ARIED
+20 AYIED

-51 RHLAGDDSYD
+51 RRSSDSDSY
-61 EAGSPALNTPVGVW
+61 
-75 VDDEAGSPALN
+75 DEAGSPALN

-91 RVDDESEKPARNTPV
+91 RVDDESEKPALNTPV

-113 YDRDC
+113 YDRGC
-118 DDDGDYDRDYDDDY
+118 DDDSDYNRDYYDDDDYDRDYDDDY
-132 NYDRDYGGDCD
+132 D
-143 DTIDDDYNYNG
+143 DTIDDDYSYN
-154 DDDDAYAKDNER
+154 DDDDEAHAKDNGR
-166 ETLYPIVRADLDDGR
+166 ETLYPIVRTDLDDGR
-181 NVLLDIDAPIA
+181 NVLLDIDTPIA
-192 LHPSEG
+192 PHPSEG
-198 AQPIFADCPVL
+198 TQPIFADCPVL
-209 ANIILVNNTD
+209 ANIILVNNPD

-288 YSDCVSSRHAMIS
+288 YSDCVSGRHAMIS

>member
-75 VDDEAGSPALN
+75 VDDESDSPALD

-91 RVDDESEKPARNTPV
+91 RVDD
-106 GVWTDDD
+106 DDS
-113 YDRDC
+113 
-118 DDDGDYDRDYDDDY
+118 DDDYDRDYDD
-132 NYDRDYGGDCD
+132 DCD
-143 DTIDDDYNYNG
+143 DTIDDDYSYD
-154 DDDDAYAKDNER
+154 DDDDAYAKDNGR

-192 LHPSEG
+192 PHPSEG
-198 AQPIFADCPVL
+198 TQPIFADCPVL

-249 GNQPTSYDDSGRPQN
+249 GSQPTSYDDSGRPQN
-264 YGYVRIDRG
+264 YGYARIDRG

-281 YLSDRFQ
+281 YLSDRFR
-288 YSDCVSSRHAMIS
+288 YSDCVSGRHVMIS
-301 YCFAGDPDGVIIE
+301 YCFDGDPDGVIIE
-314 DLRSTNGTSVECA
+314 DLHSTNGTGVECA

>member
-40 SVRRNLAKMAV
+40 SVRRNLAKMAM
-51 RHLAGDDSYD
+51 RHSSDSNSYD
-61 EAGSPALNTPVGVW
+61 EADSPALNTPVGVW
-75 VDDEAGSPALN
+75 VNDESDGPALD

-91 RVDDESEKPARNTPV
+91 RVDDDDS
-106 GVWTDDD
+106 DDD
-113 YDRDC
+113 YDRD
-118 DDDGDYDRDYDDDY
+118 Y
-132 NYDRDYGGDCD
+132 NDCD
-143 DTIDDDYNYNG
+143 DTIDDDYSYD
-154 DDDDAYAKDNER
+154 DDDDAYAKDNGR

-192 LHPSEG
+192 PHPSEG
-198 AQPIFADCPVL
+198 TQLIFADCPVL

-234 DARGSRDLAGDLYLV
+234 DARGSKDLAGDLYLV
-249 GNQPTSYDDSGRPQN
+249 GSQPTSYDDSGRPQN

-288 YSDCVSSRHAMIS
+288 YSDCVSGRHVMIS
-301 YCFAGDPDGVIIE
+301 YCFDGDPDGVIIE
-314 DLRSTNGTSVECA
+314 DLHSTNGTGVECA